1 MKRGLSDTFIR
12 SQKGIPTS
20 IGPFMEFACNP
31 LDRKLFKKKDS
42 GAEEECEK
50 NFRYNVNSISGTR
63 RGLVGLVIIDEWLVG
78 DPECKSPAEEGDI
91 SII

>member
-1 MKRGLSDTFIR
+1 
-12 SQKGIPTS
+12 
-20 IGPFMEFACNP
+20 MEFACNP

-50 NFRYNVNSISGTR
+50 NFRDNVNSISGTR